1 MVEAKTEENV
11 KLQSDLEETRL
22 QFQETKES
30 LMKECEEAKEKAEK
44 VSVVQEV
51 QVIDNEMV
59 NKLTAEN
66 EQLKASEEAKTQE
79 NAKLQSSLE
88 EMKLQLQETEALLLT
103 ERETTNRT
111 ADQMPVVQEVKV
123 TDQEKV
129 NEPTAQNELPKDEAK
144 TTDAK
149 LQSTMEAFQLQLQS
163 LQEVKVDHE
172 IVSKLAA
179 ENLQFKDLVSSLEKE
194 KEDARKQAIEAE
206 SKVIELKTENQRL
219 NK

>member
-129 NEPTAQNELPKDEAK
+129 NEPTAQNELLKDEAK

-179 ENLQFKDLVSSLEKE
+179 ENLQFKDLVNSLEKE